1 MYNLELLSKK
11 AYDAHVMINDVS
23 LKLCLQLNLYSELC
37 CVTFSQ
43 INVNIYLYWDILK
56 SLPGIFFQH

>member
-1 MYNLELLSKK
+1 MRP
-11 AYDAHVMINDVS
+11 MINDDA
-23 LKLCLQLNLYSELC
+23 LKLCLQLNLYSELR

-56 SLPGIFFQH
+56 SLPGIFLQH

>member
-1 MYNLELLSKK
+1 
-11 AYDAHVMINDVS
+11 MINDDA
-23 LKLCLQLNLYSELC
+23 LKLCLQLNLYSELR

-56 SLPGIFFQH
+56 SLPGIFLQHYSLFAGSVLITSELN